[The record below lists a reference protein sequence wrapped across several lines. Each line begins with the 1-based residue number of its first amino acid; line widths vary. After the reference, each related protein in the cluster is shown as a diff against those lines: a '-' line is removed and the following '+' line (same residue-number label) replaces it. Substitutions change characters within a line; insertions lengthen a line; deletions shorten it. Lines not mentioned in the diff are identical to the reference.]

1 MDFRRQLCESHDSR
15 GIHRGTDSN
24 SRVVKEQGNS
34 ATVKKSRAGKT
45 YGLPPLTITEAARLL
60 GIRPAE
66 FEDWL
71 VTVPHSKSM
80 WTAWHK
86 TGVSP
91 VLLQLYLT
99 QQKGPVPT
107 TGAPPSQESQNA
119 APERRMRT
127 SAQTTPSI
135 QKRRRA
141 DG

>member
-1 MDFRRQLCESHDSR
+1 
-15 GIHRGTDSN
+15 
-24 SRVVKEQGNS
+24 VKEQGNS

-99 QQKGPVPT
+99 QQRGLAPP
-107 TGAPPSQESQNA
+107 TGAPPPQESQGA
-119 APERRMRT
+119 ASTGRSE
-127 SAQTTPSI
+127 AAHTTPSLR
-135 QKRRRA
+135 KRHRA
-141 DG
+141 G